1 MPRQRGK
8 KQKNNNIIILSAMSY
23 QWEIGGQT
31 IASDI
36 IRVNQNESSLKGRD
50 QTELDY
56 KES

>member
-1 MPRQRGK
+1 
-8 KQKNNNIIILSAMSY
+8 MSY

-36 IRVNQNESSLKGRD
+36 IRVNQNESSLEGTD
-50 QTELDY
+50 QAELDY